1 MHVLWIATKAPWP
14 AIDGGRLVM
23 ALTLDALIAAGVDVT
38 LVAPSIADGADAAAP
53 EGVRAQFVDVRPR
66 PWWTAGVSSLR
77 SGQPLTIERHTHLA
91 IAQRIE
97 DLVRRERFD
106 LVHVEQPQALPG
118 AMPLIRTGM
127 PCVLRAQNVESA
139 IWSRLPRGRLVSPLL
154 RAEGRR
160 LRRFETAAVVMAD
173 VTIALSAADAA
184 KLAALNPAARIIVI
198 PPPGPRVMPA
208 SSSESGLVGEPPLA
222 SDPAAASDRALAG
235 DPALVWI
242 GSAGWP
248 PNEEA
253 GRWLLTE
260 IWPAIAARLPQAR
273 LHLFGVGERESRGRG
288 RGRGQGRG
296 NETGSAAASVI
307 AHAAPRESGEAFDP
321 QSILLLPLRTP
332 TGVRMRLL
340 EAWAR
345 GMPVIA
351 SPAAVEGLETTDG
364 EDVLIAASAGDFAEC
379 AARLATSEDLRTRV
393 IHGGRA
399 TLARHHDPATV
410 ARATIDAY
418 HDAIAR
424 QHASIANST
433 TSAAR

>member
-1 MHVLWIATKAPWP
+1 VAYSANCRQPIARSLHDLSFDKSRMHVLWIATKAPWP

-23 ALTLDALIAAGVDVT
+23 ALTIDALIDAGVDVT
-38 LVAPSIADGADAAAP
+38 LVAPSIADGAATSAP
-53 EGVRAQFVDVRPR
+53 ASVHAQFVDVRPR
-66 PWWTAGVSSLR
+66 PWLTAGVSSLR
-77 SGQPLTIERHTHLA
+77 SGQPVTIERHTHLA
-91 IAQRIE
+91 IAEKIE

-118 AMPLIRTGM
+118 AMPLIRSGM

-160 LRRFETAAVVMAD
+160 LRRFETAAVAMAQ
-173 VTIALSAADAA
+173 VTIALSATDAA
-184 KLAALNPAARIIVI
+184 KLAALDPAARIVVI
-198 PPPGPRVMPA
+198 PPPAPA
-208 SSSESGLVGEPPLA
+208 ITSLRA
-222 SDPAAASDRALAG
+222 DKPAMAG

-253 GRWLLTE
+253 GRWLIAE
-260 IWPAIAARLPQAR
+260 IWPALAARLPQAR
-273 LHLFGVGERESRGRG
+273 LHLFGVGRSEDA
-288 RGRGQGRG
+288 
-296 NETGSAAASVI
+296 TAANVI

-321 QSILLLPLRTP
+321 RSILLLPLRTP

-340 EAWAR
+340 EAWSR

-351 SPAAVEGLETTDG
+351 SPAAVEGLDTTDG
-364 EDVLIAASAGDFAEC
+364 EDVLIAASAADFAEC
-379 AARLATSEDLRTRV
+379 VARLAASEDLRNRL
-393 IHGGRA
+393 IAGGRT

-424 QHASIANST
+424 QRQHASMAI
-433 TSAAR
+433 SAAR

>member
-1 MHVLWIATKAPWP
+1 MLVPDEGAASVAYSANCRQPIARSLHDLSFDTSRMHVLWIATKAPWP

-38 LVAPSIADGADAAAP
+38 LVAPSPSIVDGAAGVAASAP
-53 EGVRAQFVDVRPR
+53 DGVRAHFVDVRPR
-66 PWWTAGVSSLR
+66 AWWTAGVSSLR

-118 AMPLIRTGM
+118 AMPLIRSGM

-160 LRRFETAAVVMAD
+160 LRRFETAAVVMAQ

-184 KLAALNPAARIIVI
+184 KLAALDPTARIIVI
-198 PPPGPRVMPA
+198 PPPGLAVTPG
-208 SSSESGLVGEPPLA
+208 SNSG
-222 SDPAAASDRALAG
+222 RALAG

-253 GRWLLTE
+253 GRWLIAE
-260 IWPAIAARLPQAR
+260 IWPAIAARVPRAR
-273 LHLFGVGERESRGRG
+273 LHLFGVSK
-288 RGRGQGRG
+288 QQ
-296 NETGSAAASVI
+296 TGPTVI
-307 AHAAPRESGEAFDP
+307 AHDPPRESGEAFDP
-321 QSILLLPLRTP
+321 RSILLLPLRTP

-351 SPAAVEGLETTDG
+351 SPAAVEGLDTTDG
-364 EDVLIAASAGDFAEC
+364 EDVLIATTAADFAAC

-393 IHGGRA
+393 INGGRT
-399 TLARHHDPATV
+399 TLARLHHPATV

-424 QHASIANST
+424 QQSSMA